1 MVIMKVI
8 TGVEV
13 RSYWSRVGPY
23 STITAVTVETTQCG
37 ETNTHLGRRPCEE
50 EGRDQ
55 SDTYWSVI
63 QRLPASYQKLGEKRA
78 AYIPSQP

>member
-37 ETNTHLGRRPCEE
+37 ETNTHLGRRPCED
-50 EGRDQ
+50 EGRDWGDM
-55 SDTYWSVI
+55 STSLKAPGAG
-63 QRLPASYQKLGEKRA
+63 RCKKSPLLESL
-78 AYIPSQP
+78 